1 MNITRKHRRTV
12 TTAALAIAL
21 MGAATAR
28 ATPSDNLPFVDEIV
42 HIEKVGLTPT
52 DQASNL
58 IGSDLYTADDEKIGD
73 VDDLILD
80 ADHKVVAMTVGVG
93 GFLGIDETY
102 VAVPLKHVTFGQD
115 EDGDEVRLA
124 TDLTKADIERAAHE
138 QM

>member
-1 MNITRKHRRTV
+1 MSIAYKSRRAA
-12 TTAALAIAL
+12 TAAVIAIAL
-21 MGAATAR
+21 TGAATAQ
-28 ATPSDNLPFVDEIV
+28 AAPSGDLPFVDEIV
-42 HIEKVGLTPT
+42 HLEKVDLTPT

-73 VDDLILD
+73 VEDLILD

-102 VAVPLKHVTFGQD
+102 VAVPMKRVSFGQD
-115 EDGDEVRLA
+115 DDGDEVRLS

-138 QM
+138 SL